1 MLVRIVKLSL
11 QENNIEEFLSN
22 FNNQKHSIRKFP
34 GCQFLELYNDKHA
47 KNVFF
52 TYSYWDNEDALNNYR
67 HSELFQGIWA
77 VTKPMFN
84 AKPEAW
90 SVDKLESLA

>member
-11 QENNIEEFLSN
+11 QEEKIKEFISN
-22 FNNQKHSIRKFP
+22 FNKQKESIRHFP
-34 GCQFLELYNDKHA
+34 GCQFLELYNDKQA

-67 HSELFQGIWA
+67 HSEIFQGIWA

>member
-11 QENNIEEFLSN
+11 EDKHISTFLENFEK
-22 FNNQKHSIRKFP
+22 QKHHIRDFE

-47 KNVFF
+47 KNIFF

-67 HSELFQGIWA
+67 HSDLFTGIWA

-90 SVDKLESLA
+90 SVDKLESLK